1 MSKQNQK
8 YFFLKGYKVQLPKKI
23 EPFEEIIL
31 EEQTFDPRNF
41 SELFNQFYID
51 EKQLLK
57 RLSAFREKTN
67 KMQFTLA
74 ELLENSPLEKGLAEL
89 VAWYGLAVKQNEM
102 TITDDAVDL
111 IQFTKD
117 DVVFKIK
124 VPRIIIG

>member
-1 MSKQNQK
+1 Q
-8 YFFLKGYKVQLPKKI
+8 GYKVQLPKKI

-74 ELLENSPLEKGLAEL
+74 ELLEDSPLEK
-89 VAWYGLAVKQNEM
+89 
-102 TITDDAVDL
+102 
-111 IQFTKD
+111 
-117 DVVFKIK
+117 
-124 VPRIIIG
+124 